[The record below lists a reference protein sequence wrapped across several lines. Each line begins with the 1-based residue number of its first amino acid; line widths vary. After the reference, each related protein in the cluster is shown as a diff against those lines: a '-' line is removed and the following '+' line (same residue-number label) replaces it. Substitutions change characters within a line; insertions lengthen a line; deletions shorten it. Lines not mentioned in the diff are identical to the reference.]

1 MAGRRAAG
9 AIELAL
15 FGGILARVAGAIAL
29 DTLAF
34 VVWNVGTRP
43 PLAVVRDI
51 RRGLGSP
58 RVFARGTV
66 VALAGA
72 ILVVAA
78 SILVAPAVDFDPAL
92 ATGIHLFTVLVALA
106 LEALVGEELR
116 SLLRLRAGSR
126 TADVVD

>member
-1 MAGRRAAG
+1 MARRRASG

-15 FGGILARVAGAIAL
+15 FGQILARVAGAIAL

-51 RRGLGSP
+51 RRGFGSP
-58 RVFARGTV
+58 RILARGTL
-66 VALAGA
+66 VALVGA

-78 SILVAPAVDFDPAL
+78 CVLVAPAIRGASEFSAGV
-92 ATGIHLFTVLVALA
+92 GLFIVIVALA
-106 LEALVGEELR
+106 LEALVGEDLR
-116 SLLRLRAGSR
+116 AVLRLRGA
-126 TADVVD
+126 